1 MREIECACLAHL
13 TTMAHIILEILTP
26 LRIAHLIALLRIV
39 FLAEV
44 EKELWIN
51 IILSMAK
58 KRLRNRNK
66 TKGDSPNF
74 NLTSITLCSHPHHSI
89 DELFYSSPFTIIEG
103 EPFCP
108 AYLKTVNT
116 FDDYSYWY
124 DTGYDP
130 TVNSD

>member
-1 MREIECACLAHL
+1 MLWKGFDSPDIRRYGPYESLVENV
-13 TTMAHIILEILTP
+13 
-26 LRIAHLIALLRIV
+26 LL
-39 FLAEV
+39 
-44 EKELWIN
+44 KKK
-51 IILSMAK
+51 ILSMAK

-74 NLTSITLCSHPHHSI
+74 NLTSITLCSHPQHHSI
-89 DELFYSSPFTIIEG
+89 DELFYSPPIAIIEG

-108 AYLKTVNT
+108 AYLKTINT
-116 FDDYSYWY
+116 FEDYSYWY